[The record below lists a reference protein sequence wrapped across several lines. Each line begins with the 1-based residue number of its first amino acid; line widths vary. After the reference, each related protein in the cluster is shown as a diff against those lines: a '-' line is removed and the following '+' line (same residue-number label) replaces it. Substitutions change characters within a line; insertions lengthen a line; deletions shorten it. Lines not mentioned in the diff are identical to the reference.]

1 MQAFITATLLLLA
14 SRALACDCGN
24 LPLPERLD
32 LSTSV
37 FIGEIVEHAPLSSVK
52 LRVVE
57 RFKGQASEI
66 VSIVNGQSDCDYFLP
81 PTGAR
86 LGDRF
91 LIFLTKSTSSNTVV
105 SRCLGS
111 APVASVSGEIKLLR
125 ERLAR

>member
-1 MQAFITATLLLLA
+1 MQALITTTLLLFA

-24 LPLPERLD
+24 LPLPERSD

-37 FIGEIVEHAPLSSVK
+37 FIGEIVEHAPLSFVK

-57 RFKGQASEI
+57 RLKGEASGI
-66 VSIVNGQSDCDYFLP
+66 VSIVDGQSDCDYFLP
-81 PTGAR
+81 PTVAH

-91 LIFLTKSTSSNTVV
+91 LIFLTKSSSGNTVV

-111 APVASVSGEIKLLR
+111 APVASVSGKIKLLR